1 MKKWGKIG
9 SPKSHKRKVWLTRI
23 RKQIKRKYK
32 GYGSKRSLQAD
43 RKKQALHRPAKHY
56 RKGIGNRGDWSGPF

>member
-9 SPKSHKRKVWLTRI
+9 APKSHKRKLWLNRI
-23 RKQIKRKYK
+23 RKQIRRKYK
-32 GYGSKRSLQAD
+32 GYGSRRSLLAD
-43 RKKQALHRPAKHY
+43 RAKHAKFKPAKRY